1 MKLLKATAL
10 SLLAATP
17 SFAGGLAEPM
27 MEPEVIEEE
36 TAAGSRA
43 GILVPI
49 MAVILIGL
57 AMSGGGG
64 DDVVENGLAE

>member
-36 TAAGSRA
+36 TTAGSRA

>member
-1 MKLLKATAL
+1 MRLLTTTAL
-10 SLLAATP
+10 ALLVATP
-17 SFAGGLAEPM
+17 SIAGGLAEPM

-36 TAAGSRA
+36 TAAGSNA

-57 AMSGGGG
+57 AMSGGG
-64 DDVVENGLAE
+64 DDAGQTIPD